1 MAFVYRELTEEE
13 REYIKTF
20 KIRAVLGGGFG
31 FIPDE
36 ASVDDERNIYYFQ
49 FDGIGRVNRYDDLP
63 PAWSSMIWE
72 GQVFRV
78 TTYQEVIKTEKG
90 WTHVDYQVV
99 NIYAPESFRGRDQE
113 IMDAIQEAIAVHVKY
128 RGFETL
134 EFIEWSMPTYV
145 SFDIS
150 QTESFA

>member
-49 FDGIGRVNRYDDLP
+49 FDGQGWRNGEDDAP
-63 PAWSSMIWE
+63 PDWSSMIWG

-78 TTYQEVIKTEKG
+78 TTYWESVKTEKG
-90 WTHVDYQVV
+90 WTHVNYRVV
-99 NIYAPESFRGRDQE
+99 HITAPNSFCGRDQE
-113 IMDAIQEAIAVHVKY
+113 IMDAVQEAIAAHVKY
-128 RGFETL
+128 RGYETL
-134 EFIEWSMPTYV
+134 EFTDMSIPRYV
-145 SFDIS
+145 SYDIS
-150 QTESFA
+150 QSTSFL